1 MRRSRSV
8 FLRIAVAALLT
19 SVAIV
24 AEEGSCRVVVNVT
37 DNFGVRVQADHIRLT
52 TDSGATEVSQDQPVQ
67 AKCGRHTLTVE
78 ARGANPQ
85 SLSVDIDQV
94 EQVVAVAL
102 GLGAVDGPVPDCTI
116 LGQVTGK
123 SSPERVRLVQLF
135 GSHVVDVPVTATNTF
150 RFVGVECGAY
160 LLLAM
165 RGKECLGTQTLT
177 ATVSGTPIALKVGDT
192 TARNCSLP

>member
-1 MRRSRSV
+1 
-8 FLRIAVAALLT
+8 
-19 SVAIV
+19 
-24 AEEGSCRVVVNVT
+24 
-37 DNFGVRVQADHIRLT
+37 
-52 TDSGATEVSQDQPVQ
+52 
-67 AKCGRHTLTVE
+67 
-78 ARGANPQ
+78 
-85 SLSVDIDQV
+85 
-94 EQVVAVAL
+94 
-102 GLGAVDGPVPDCTI
+102 
-116 LGQVTGK
+116 
-123 SSPERVRLVQLF
+123 VQLF